1 MRIFEK
7 SFNHKVTFVFYLQ
20 SKYELYTRDASAL
33 KYKNILLEQKSDPFF
48 Y

>member
-7 SFNHKVTFVFYLQ
+7 SFDHKVTFVFYLQ

-33 KYKNILLEQKSDPFF
+33 RNKYFMRKKE
-48 Y
+48 